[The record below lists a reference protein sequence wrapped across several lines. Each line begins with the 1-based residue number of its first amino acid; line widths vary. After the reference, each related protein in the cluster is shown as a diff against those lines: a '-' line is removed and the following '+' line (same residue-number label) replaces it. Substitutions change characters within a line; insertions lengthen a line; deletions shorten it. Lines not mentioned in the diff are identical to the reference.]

1 MLRFVDIATIRLEN
15 PPFFVIVMAGEVL
28 SQEEVENLLNM
39 MTDAVPRPTV
49 PNKGLGLGTGIAD
62 RSESIK
68 ASAPPWTLKE
78 KVSPIDWRRPDRVAK
93 EQMKGLQTMHEGFS
107 RNFAASL
114 STMLRA
120 QVAVKLTSVVQL
132 AYSEFIFGLDNPTC
146 LNLLRVEPL
155 EGNLLL
161 DVNPS
166 ILYPM
171 IDHLLGGGHEPA
183 MTARRPLTE
192 IEQRIVLRVSQMFLQ
207 ELKRAWANVIEL
219 DFEVIQT
226 ESNPQLIQVV
236 PPNEVVVVL
245 CFEVA
250 LIEVRGVIALCIPY
264 NAFERIANKLTTTNW
279 TSRDK
284 KKATPETIKKI
295 SKEIRNTEVLL
306 KVKLAGS
313 KMKLHEFLNLRVG
326 DVICTQKKADSP
338 LLVSIEGIPKH
349 WAVPGKYKG
358 QTAIEITD
366 NIEDPTNIIAVR

>member
-1 MLRFVDIATIRLEN
+1 
-15 PPFFVIVMAGEVL
+15 MAGEVL
-28 SQEEVENLLNM
+28 SQEEVENLLKM
-39 MTDAVPRPTV
+39 MSDAVPTPTI
-49 PNKGLGLGTGIAD
+49 PSKGLGQGTGVTD
-62 RSESIK
+62 RGEPIK
-68 ASAPPWTLKE
+68 ASAPAWTPKE
-78 KVSPIDWRRPDRVAK
+78 KASPIDWRRPDRVAK
-93 EQMKGLQTMHEGFS
+93 EQMKVLQTMHEGFS

-114 STMLRA
+114 SAMLRA

-171 IDHLLGGGHEPA
+171 IDHLLGGGREPV

-192 IEQRIVLRVSQMFLQ
+192 IEQRIVLRVSTMFLQ
-207 ELKRAWANVIEL
+207 ELKRAWENVIEL
-219 DFEVIQT
+219 DFEVVQT

-264 NAFERIANKLTTTNW
+264 NAFERVAKKLTTTNW
-279 TSRDK
+279 TYSDK

-295 SKEIRNTEVLL
+295 SRDIRNTEVLI

-313 KMKLHEFLNLRVG
+313 KVKLHELLNLRVG
-326 DVICTQKKADSP
+326 DVICTQKRADSL

-358 QTAIEITD
+358 YTAIEITD